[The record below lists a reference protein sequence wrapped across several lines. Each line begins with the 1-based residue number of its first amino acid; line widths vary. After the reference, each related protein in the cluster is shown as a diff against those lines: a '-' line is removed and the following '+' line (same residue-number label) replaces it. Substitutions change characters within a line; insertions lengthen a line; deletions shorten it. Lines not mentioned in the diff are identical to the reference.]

1 MTNAA
6 EVAQLRARIEH
17 AERIGRVGRS
27 GRIAA
32 DAPVLP
38 VAPELARLL
47 PDRGLRA
54 GGAYALGRSGALLAA
69 LLAAPS
75 AAGIW
80 CAVVGI
86 PEFGVEAARDAGVDL
101 ARVALVPDP
110 GDRWLTVAG
119 ALVESI
125 GVVAVRPRG
134 RVHEAEAARLAA
146 RLRDRH
152 AVLLVQG
159 SWPLAEARLDV
170 EHREWSGLGVGHG
183 LLERCTAG
191 VVVASRRSG
200 ALRRGRV
207 VLAGERDARGS
218 SAEPQRIETPRH
230 GPDAAHRRIETRKQA
245 AAG

>member
-6 EVAQLRARIEH
+6 EVARLRARIEQV
-17 AERIGRVGRS
+17 ERLGRVGRS

-32 DAPVLP
+32 AAPVLP
-38 VAPELARLL
+38 VAPGIARLL

-54 GGAYALGRSGALLAA
+54 GGAYALGRSGALLTTM
-69 LLAAPS
+69 LAAPS

-86 PEFGVEAARDAGVDL
+86 PEFGVESALAAGVDL
-101 ARVALVPDP
+101 ERIAFVPHP
-110 GDRWLTVAG
+110 GDRWLGVVG
-119 ALVESI
+119 ALAESI
-125 GVVAVRPRG
+125 GVVAVRPG
-134 RVHEAEAARLAA
+134 TRVRDAEASRLAA
-146 RLRDRH
+146 RLRERH

-159 SWPLAEARLDV
+159 AWPLAEARLDI
-170 EHREWSGLGVGHG
+170 EDREWTGLGSGHG

-200 ALRRGRV
+200 ALRRGRI
-207 VLAGERDARGS
+207 VLAGAHDALGS
-218 SAEPQRIETPRH
+218 SATQRRIETAERGSNSAQQRIETPDR
-230 GPDAAHRRIETRKQA
+230 A